1 MDHIADSATSG
12 GHEGETPSL
21 PNAFVGYNPYAA
33 ACPTRRV
40 LGIIA
45 NKWTSLVIVLLAQG
59 TKRFQQMRREI
70 DGITQKMLT
79 QTLREL
85 ERDGLVNRRVYAEV
99 PPRVEYSLTP
109 LGHTLIEPLAALHAW
124 AVAHVE
130 EIEAARAA
138 ADAPKLPQEEDA

>member
-1 MDHIADSATSG
+1 MADTGAE
-12 GHEGETPSL
+12 GHREEETPAL
-21 PNAFVGYNPYAA
+21 PDAFVGYNPYAA

-45 NKWTSLVIVLLAQG
+45 NKWTALVIVLLAQG

-109 LGHTLIEPLAALHAW
+109 LGHTLIDPLAALHVW

-138 ADAPKLPQEEDA
+138 AEASKLPPEEEDA